1 MSKVQ
6 NWQLDLSEYIREG
19 EPDRVTKSTAWR
31 TAIGLQDV
39 DGLTTSEYLLSTAK
53 EHIEGHIDM
62 AVVKQRIQ
70 SYYEENSERRADTST
85 READLVSAR
94 IAELLSEQSFSFSPA
109 ELQNIHKRLFTG
121 VFSHAGELRTF
132 NITKKEWVL
141 KGETVLYGSASSI
154 RETLAYDFAEEK
166 KFEYKGLSVP
176 EAVKHIAKFVA
187 GVWQIHPFA
196 EGNTRTT
203 AVFLIKY
210 LQSFGFKV
218 NNDVFAANSWY
229 FRNALV
235 RANYND
241 LQGDIHATPL
251 FLERFLENLLTGTEH
266 ELKNRYLHV
275 DFQSAISEVS
285 KCQNVTL
292 NCTLEELAVLSLLK
306 ENSKMTQKQI
316 ATEVG
321 KSDRTVKRIMA
332 ALQDKGYL
340 ERKNGKRNG
349 YWEVLK

>member
-1 MSKVQ
+1 MSKIP
-6 NWQLDLSEYIREG
+6 NWQLDLNEYIREG
-19 EPDRVTKSTAWR
+19 EPDKATKSTAWK

-70 SYYEENSERRADTST
+70 SYYEENSERRADTAT

-94 IAELLSEQSFSFSPA
+94 ITEILSEQSFSFSAA
-109 ELQNIHKRLFTG
+109 ELQNIHRRLFIG
-121 VFSHAGELRTF
+121 IFNHAGELRNF
-132 NITKKEWVL
+132 NITKREWVL
-141 KGETVLYGSASSI
+141 NGGTVLYGSATGI

-166 KFEYKGLSVP
+166 EFEYKGVSVP

-241 LQGDIHATPL
+241 LQSNIHATSL
-251 FLERFLENLLTGTEH
+251 YLERFLENLLTGTGH
-266 ELKNRYLHV
+266 EFKNRYLHI
-275 DFQSAISEVS
+275 DFQSA
-285 KCQNVTL
+285 KM
-292 NCTLEELAVLSLLK
+292 SL
-306 ENSKMTQKQI
+306 
-316 ATEVG
+316 
-321 KSDRTVKRIMA
+321 
-332 ALQDKGYL
+332 
-340 ERKNGKRNG
+340 
-349 YWEVLK
+349 